1 MAYVSKD
8 ILNNDSS
15 WLNYLYGGDGKYVQ
29 SLFDPVQTHAL
40 YGIYGKDELERCK
53 ALLSKNPAINR
64 FKVVSN
70 SYGYKILCFKYNA
83 AKDNKRKS
91 QLDEIAAKEASKKA
105 DFAAAIETADTT
117 RYSVSEK
124 DLAKMNAYKNK
135 GSNPTRLVKS
145 IKDSKK
151 LVTRWLAALM
161 INWDEAAAEFVG
173 EIESRKVLTK
183 AEIVAYTNK
192 YTLKQAEEMKELAE
206 NLTLT
211 TITIIDLKD
220 FILERIN

>member
-1 MAYVSKD
+1 MAHVSRD

-53 ALLSKNPAINR
+53 FRLSQNPAINR
-64 FKVVSN
+64 FRVVSN
-70 SYGYKILCFKYNA
+70 SYGYKILCFKYNPT
-83 AKDNKRKS
+83 KDNKRKG
-91 QLDEIAAKEASKKA
+91 QLDEIAAEEAKKKA
-105 DFAAAIETADTT
+105 DFAAEIEAADTT

-124 DLAKMNAYKNK
+124 DLAKMNAYKDK
-135 GSNPTRLVKS
+135 GSNPVRLVKS

-151 LVTRWLAALM
+151 LVVRWLAALM
-161 INWDEAAAEFVG
+161 LNWEEAAAEFAG

-206 NLTLT
+206 SITLT
-211 TITIIDLKD
+211 SLDLKD
-220 FILERIN
+220 FLLESIN